1 MVVTTKTEQAT
12 NPTEKYRAALVA
24 ECRALSAAQDARTK
38 ERLIKRF
45 SGGTLALRLSYDD
58 YNAAGV
64 KLSRKAGILRVSL
77 NASGVS
83 VGVSPVALFA
93 AVASVRGE
101 AGINARECFAGVLS
115 DLKGDACALAAF
127 NQVVVKRAEKNPS
140 PVFAALM
147 AA

>member
-1 MVVTTKTEQAT
+1 MAESTTKQAT
-12 NPTEKYRAALVA
+12 TPTEKYRAALVA
-24 ECRALSAAQDARTK
+24 ECRNISAAHDAKTK
-38 ERLIKRF
+38 ERLIKRY
-45 SGGTLALRLSYDD
+45 SGGTLSLRLSYDD

-64 KLSRKAGILRVSL
+64 TLSRKAGVLRVAL
-77 NASGVS
+77 NASSVS

-101 AGINARECFAGVLS
+101 AGINARECFTGVLS
-115 DLKGDACALAAF
+115 DLKGDAGALAAF
-127 NQVVVKRAEKNPS
+127 NQVVAKRAEKQPA